1 MSATKRRNDK
11 PNLPRVKRNRRAGQS
26 ESFVDLVKLH
36 RRIARDSASRL
47 LQTPAS
53 SLVTLFVVA
62 VALLLPALLFGL
74 NSNLASLLAGF
85 QNSAQV
91 TLYLQ
96 DSVSEAD
103 GEEISNDLLTRNDIE
118 NAYYIS
124 PSQALDEFGA
134 SSGLEDL
141 LTEMTANPLPGAI
154 VLTPSD
160 VSSVAVDELA
170 RQLQKLSQV
179 DVVQIDSLWLQRL
192 AAISNLVSAIGRVLA
207 VIVILGLFFVVGN
220 TIKLAIEN
228 RKAEILVIKLVGGSD
243 MYAARPFLYTGLL
256 YGLGGGVLATLLQGI
271 VLATFN
277 SNLEVLM
284 RLYESDFQLRGFGL
298 MSSLLIIVAGAAIGW
313 TAALMASLRHIRAIN
328 P

>member
-1 MSATKRRNDK
+1 MSATKRRNEN
-11 PNLPRVKRNRRAGQS
+11 PNQPRVKRNTRAGQS
-26 ESFVDLVKLH
+26 ESLIDLVKLH
-36 RRIARDSASRL
+36 RRIASGSASRL

-74 NSNLASLLAGF
+74 SSNLASLLAGF
-85 QNSAQV
+85 QDSAQV

-103 GEEISNDLLTRNDIE
+103 GQKVSDDLLTRRDIE
-118 NAYYIS
+118 SGYYVS
-124 PSQALDEFGA
+124 PSQALDEFSA

-141 LTEMTANPLPGAI
+141 LIEMTANPLPGAI
-154 VLTPSD
+154 VLTPWD
-160 VSSVAVDELA
+160 VSPAAVDELA
-170 RQLQKLSQV
+170 RELQELPQV
-179 DVVQIDSLWLQRL
+179 DVVQVDSLWLQRL
-192 AAISNLVSAIGRVLA
+192 AAISNLVSAIGSVLA

-220 TIKLAIEN
+220 TIKLAIES

-256 YGLGGGVLATLLQGI
+256 YGLGGGILATLLQII

-277 SNLEVLM
+277 SNLEVLTQ
-284 RLYESDFQLRGFGL
+284 LYESDFQLRGFGL

-313 TAALMASLRHIRAIN
+313 MAALMASLRHIRAIN

>member
-1 MSATKRRNDK
+1 MNATKRRND
-11 PNLPRVKRNRRAGQS
+11 NANQPRVKRNTRAGQS
-26 ESFVDLVKLH
+26 ASFVDLVKLH
-36 RRIARDSASRL
+36 RRIATHSAGRL

-96 DSVSEAD
+96 DNVSEAD
-103 GEEISNDLLTRNDIE
+103 GQELSDDLLTRNDIE
-118 NAYYIS
+118 DAYYIS

-141 LTEMTANPLPGAI
+141 LIEMTANPLPGAI

-160 VSSVAVDELA
+160 VSSSAVDELA
-170 RQLQKLSQV
+170 RQLQELSQV

-192 AAISNLVSAIGRVLA
+192 AAISNLVSAIGSVLA

-228 RKAEILVIKLVGGSD
+228 RKAEILVIKLVGGGD

-256 YGLGGGVLATLLQGI
+256 YGLGGGILATLLQGI

-298 MSSLLIIVAGAAIGW
+298 MSSLLIIVAGATVGW

>member
-1 MSATKRRNDK
+1 MSDTKRHDSN
-11 PNLPRVKRNRRAGQS
+11 PNQPRVNRNTRAGQC
-26 ESFVDLVKLH
+26 ESFGDLVKLH
-36 RRIARDSASRL
+36 RRIARGSAIRL

-85 QNSAQV
+85 QDSAQV

-96 DSVSEAD
+96 DSVSETD
-103 GEEISNDLLTRNDIE
+103 GQEVSDDLLTRNDIE
-118 NAYYIS
+118 DTYYVS

-141 LTEMTANPLPGAI
+141 LIEMTANPLPGAI

-160 VSSVAVDELA
+160 VSSSAVNELA
-170 RQLQKLSQV
+170 RQLQELSQV
-179 DVVQIDSLWLQRL
+179 DVVQVDSLWLQRL
-192 AAISNLVSAIGRVLA
+192 AAISNLVKAIGSVLA

-256 YGLGGGVLATLLQGI
+256 YGLSGGILATLLQGI

-284 RLYESDFQLRGFGL
+284 RLYESDFKLRGFGL
-298 MSSLLIIVAGAAIGW
+298 MSSLLIIVAGATVCW

>member
-1 MSATKRRNDK
+1 MSATKRGNDNPNQPRLNRNT
-11 PNLPRVKRNRRAGQS
+11 RAGQS

-36 RRIARDSASRL
+36 RRIARGSAIRL

-62 VALLLPALLFGL
+62 VALLLPALMFGL

-85 QNSAQV
+85 QDSAQI

-103 GEEISNDLLTRNDIE
+103 GQKVSDDLLTRNDIE
-118 NAYYIS
+118 DAYYVS

-134 SSGLEDL
+134 SSGLEGL
-141 LTEMTANPLPGAI
+141 LIEMTANPLPGAI

-160 VSSVAVDELA
+160 VSSSAVDELA
-170 RQLQKLSQV
+170 RQLQELSLV
-179 DVVQIDSLWLQRL
+179 DVVQVDSLWLQRL
-192 AAISNLVSAIGRVLA
+192 AAISNLVNAIGSVLS

-228 RKAEILVIKLVGGSD
+228 RKAEILVIKLLGGSD

-256 YGLGGGVLATLLQGI
+256 YGLGGGILATLLQGI
-271 VLATFN
+271 ILATFN

-284 RLYESDFQLRGFGL
+284 RLYQSDFQLRGFGL
-298 MSSLLIIVAGAAIGW
+298 MSSLLVIVAGAAISW
-313 TAALMASLRHIRAIN
+313 TAALMASLRHIRAID

>member
-1 MSATKRRNDK
+1 MSATKRRTGNQDQ
-11 PNLPRVKRNRRAGQS
+11 PRPRRNTRAEQS
-26 ESFVDLVKLH
+26 ESFVDLLKLH
-36 RRIARDSASRL
+36 RRIARGSASRL

-85 QNSAQV
+85 QDSAQV

-96 DSVSEAD
+96 DGVSEAD
-103 GEEISNDLLTRNDIE
+103 GQDVSDNLLTRSDIE
-118 NAYYIS
+118 GAYYVS
-124 PSQALDEFGA
+124 PTQALDEFGA
-134 SSGLEDL
+134 ASGLEDL
-141 LTEMTANPLPGAI
+141 LIEMTANPLPGAI
-154 VLTPSD
+154 VLTPAD
-160 VSSVAVDELA
+160 VSPAAVDELA
-170 RQLQKLSQV
+170 RQLQEMPHV
-179 DVVQIDSLWLQRL
+179 DVVQVDSLWLQRL
-192 AAISNLVSAIGRVLA
+192 AAISNLVSAIGSVLA

-220 TIKLAIEN
+220 TIKLAIES

-256 YGLGGGVLATLLQGI
+256 YGLGGGILATLLQGI
-271 VLATFN
+271 VLTTFN

-284 RLYESDFQLRGFGL
+284 QLYESDFQLRGFGF
-298 MSSLLIIVAGAAIGW
+298 MSALLIVIAGAAIGW
-313 TAALMASLRHIRAIN
+313 AAALMASLRHIRAIN

>member
-1 MSATKRRNDK
+1 MSATKRGNDNPNQPRLNRNT
-11 PNLPRVKRNRRAGQS
+11 RAGQS
-26 ESFVDLVKLH
+26 ESFGDLVKLH
-36 RRIARDSASRL
+36 RRFARGSAIRL

-62 VALLLPALLFGL
+62 VALLLPALMFGL

-85 QNSAQV
+85 QDSAQI

-103 GEEISNDLLTRNDIE
+103 GQKVSDDLLTRNDIE
-118 NAYYIS
+118 DAYYVS

-134 SSGLEDL
+134 SSGLEGL
-141 LTEMTANPLPGAI
+141 LIEMTVNPLPGAI

-160 VSSVAVDELA
+160 VSFSAVDELA
-170 RQLQKLSQV
+170 RQLQELSLV
-179 DVVQIDSLWLQRL
+179 DVVQVDSLWLQRL
-192 AAISNLVSAIGRVLA
+192 AAISNLVNAIGSVLS

-228 RKAEILVIKLVGGSD
+228 RKAEILVIKLLGGSD

-256 YGLGGGVLATLLQGI
+256 YGLGGGILATLLQGI
-271 VLATFN
+271 ILATFN

-284 RLYESDFQLRGFGL
+284 RLYQSDFQLRGFGL
-298 MSSLLIIVAGAAIGW
+298 MSSLLVIVAGAAISW
-313 TAALMASLRHIRAIN
+313 TAALMASLRHIRAID

>member
-1 MSATKRRNDK
+1 MSATKRGNDNPNQPRLNRNT
-11 PNLPRVKRNRRAGQS
+11 RAGQS
-26 ESFVDLVKLH
+26 ESFGDLVKLH
-36 RRIARDSASRL
+36 RRIARGSAIRL

-62 VALLLPALLFGL
+62 VALLLPALMFGL

-85 QNSAQV
+85 QDSAQI

-103 GEEISNDLLTRNDIE
+103 GQKVSDDLLTRNDIE
-118 NAYYIS
+118 DAYYVS

-134 SSGLEDL
+134 SSGLEGL
-141 LTEMTANPLPGAI
+141 LIEMTANPLPGAI

-160 VSSVAVDELA
+160 VSSSAVDELA
-170 RQLQKLSQV
+170 RQLQELSLV
-179 DVVQIDSLWLQRL
+179 DVVQVDSLWLQRL
-192 AAISNLVSAIGRVLA
+192 AAISNLVNAIGSVLS

-228 RKAEILVIKLVGGSD
+228 RKAEILVIKLLGGSD

-256 YGLGGGVLATLLQGI
+256 YGLGGGILATLLQGI

-298 MSSLLIIVAGAAIGW
+298 MSSQLIIVAGAVIGW
-313 TAALMASLRHIRAIN
+313 TAALLASLRHIRAIN

>member
-1 MSATKRRNDK
+1 MSATKRGNDNPNQPRLNRNT
-11 PNLPRVKRNRRAGQS
+11 RAGQS
-26 ESFVDLVKLH
+26 ELFGDLVKLH
-36 RRIARDSASRL
+36 RRFARGSAIRL

-62 VALLLPALLFGL
+62 VALLLPALMFGL

-85 QNSAQV
+85 QDSAQI

-103 GEEISNDLLTRNDIE
+103 GQKVSDDLLTRNDIE
-118 NAYYIS
+118 DAYYVS

-134 SSGLEDL
+134 SSGLEGL
-141 LTEMTANPLPGAI
+141 LIEMTANPLPGAI

-160 VSSVAVDELA
+160 VSSSAVDELA
-170 RQLQKLSQV
+170 RQLQELSLV
-179 DVVQIDSLWLQRL
+179 DVVQVDSLWLQRL
-192 AAISNLVSAIGRVLA
+192 AAISNLVNAIGSVLS

-256 YGLGGGVLATLLQGI
+256 YGLGGGILATLLQGI
-271 VLATFN
+271 ILATFN

-284 RLYESDFQLRGFGL
+284 RLYQSDFQLRGFGL
-298 MSSLLIIVAGAAIGW
+298 MSSLLVIVAGAAIGW
-313 TAALMASLRHIRAIN
+313 TAALMASLRHIRAID

>member
-1 MSATKRRNDK
+1 MSANKRGNDNPNQPRLSRNT
-11 PNLPRVKRNRRAGQS
+11 RAGQS
-26 ESFVDLVKLH
+26 ESFGDLVKLH
-36 RRIARDSASRL
+36 RRIARGSATRL

-53 SLVTLFVVA
+53 SLVTLCVVA

-74 NSNLASLLAGF
+74 NSNLANLLAGF
-85 QNSAQV
+85 QDSTQV

-103 GEEISNDLLTRNDIE
+103 GQEVSDDLLTRKDIE
-118 NAYYIS
+118 VAYYVS

-141 LTEMTANPLPGAI
+141 LIEMTTNPLPGAI

-160 VSSVAVDELA
+160 ASSSAIDELA
-170 RQLQKLSQV
+170 RQLQELSLV
-179 DVVQIDSLWLQRL
+179 DVVQVDSLWLQRL
-192 AAISNLVSAIGRVLA
+192 MAISNLVNAIGSVLA

-256 YGLGGGVLATLLQGI
+256 YGLGGGILATLLQGI
-271 VLATFN
+271 VLNTFN

-298 MSSLLIIVAGAAIGW
+298 MSSLLIIVAGASIGW

>member
-1 MSATKRRNDK
+1 MSATKRRNEN
-11 PNLPRVKRNRRAGQS
+11 PNQPRVKRNTRAGQS
-26 ESFVDLVKLH
+26 ESLIDLVKLH
-36 RRIARDSASRL
+36 RRIASGSASRL

-74 NSNLASLLAGF
+74 SSNLASLLAGF
-85 QNSAQV
+85 QDSAQV

-103 GEEISNDLLTRNDIE
+103 GQKVSDDLLTRIDIE
-118 NAYYIS
+118 SGYYVS
-124 PSQALDEFGA
+124 PSQALDEFSA

-141 LTEMTANPLPGAI
+141 LIEMTANPLPGAI
-154 VLTPSD
+154 VLTPWD
-160 VSSVAVDELA
+160 VSSAAVDELA
-170 RQLQKLSQV
+170 RELQELPQV
-179 DVVQIDSLWLQRL
+179 DVVQVDSLWLQRL
-192 AAISNLVSAIGRVLA
+192 AAISNLVSAIGSVLA

-220 TIKLAIEN
+220 TIKLAIES

-256 YGLGGGVLATLLQGI
+256 YGLGGGILATLLQII

-277 SNLEVLM
+277 SNLEVLTQ
-284 RLYESDFQLRGFGL
+284 LYESDFQLRGFGL

-313 TAALMASLRHIRAIN
+313 MAALMASLRHIRAIN

>member
-1 MSATKRRNDK
+1 MSATKRGNDNPNQPRLNRNT
-11 PNLPRVKRNRRAGQS
+11 RAGQS
-26 ESFVDLVKLH
+26 ESFGDLVKLH
-36 RRIARDSASRL
+36 RRIARGSAIRL

-62 VALLLPALLFGL
+62 VALLLPALMFGL

-85 QNSAQV
+85 QDSAQI

-103 GEEISNDLLTRNDIE
+103 GQKVSDDLLTRNDIE
-118 NAYYIS
+118 DAYYVS

-134 SSGLEDL
+134 SSGLEGL
-141 LTEMTANPLPGAI
+141 LIEMTANPLPGAI

-160 VSSVAVDELA
+160 VSSSAVDELA
-170 RQLQKLSQV
+170 RQLQELSLV
-179 DVVQIDSLWLQRL
+179 DVVQVDSLWLQRL
-192 AAISNLVSAIGRVLA
+192 AAISNLVNAIGSVLA

-228 RKAEILVIKLVGGSD
+228 RKAEILVIKLLGGSD

-256 YGLGGGVLATLLQGI
+256 YGLGGGILATLLQGI
-271 VLATFN
+271 ILATFN

-284 RLYESDFQLRGFGL
+284 RLYQSDFQLRGFGL
-298 MSSLLIIVAGAAIGW
+298 MSSLLVIVAGAAISW
-313 TAALMASLRHIRAIN
+313 TAALMASLRHIRAID

>member
-1 MSATKRRNDK
+1 MNATKRRND
-11 PNLPRVKRNRRAGQS
+11 NANQPRVKRNTRAGQS
-26 ESFVDLVKLH
+26 ASFVDLVKLH

-96 DSVSEAD
+96 DNVSEAD
-103 GEEISNDLLTRNDIE
+103 GQELSDDLLTRNDIE
-118 NAYYIS
+118 DAYYIS

-141 LTEMTANPLPGAI
+141 LIEMTANPLPGAI

-160 VSSVAVDELA
+160 VSSSAVDELA
-170 RQLQKLSQV
+170 RQLQELSQV

-192 AAISNLVSAIGRVLA
+192 AAISNLVSAIGSVLA

-228 RKAEILVIKLVGGSD
+228 RKAEILVIKLVGGGD

-256 YGLGGGVLATLLQGI
+256 YGLGGGILATLLQGI

>member
-1 MSATKRRNDK
+1 MSANKRGNDNPNQPRLNRNT
-11 PNLPRVKRNRRAGQS
+11 RAGQS
-26 ESFVDLVKLH
+26 ESFGDLVKLH
-36 RRIARDSASRL
+36 RRIARGSATRL

-53 SLVTLFVVA
+53 SLVTLCVVA

-74 NSNLASLLAGF
+74 NSNLANLLAGF
-85 QNSAQV
+85 QDSTQV

-103 GEEISNDLLTRNDIE
+103 GQEVSDDLLTRKDIE
-118 NAYYIS
+118 VAYYVS

-141 LTEMTANPLPGAI
+141 LIEMTTNPLPGAI

-160 VSSVAVDELA
+160 ASSSAIDELA
-170 RQLQKLSQV
+170 RQLQELSLV
-179 DVVQIDSLWLQRL
+179 DVVQVDSLWLQKL
-192 AAISNLVSAIGRVLA
+192 AAISNLVSAIASVLA

-256 YGLGGGVLATLLQGI
+256 YGLGGGILATLLQGI
-271 VLATFN
+271 VLNTFN

-298 MSSLLIIVAGAAIGW
+298 MNSLLIIVAGAAIGW

>member
-1 MSATKRRNDK
+1 MSATKRGNDNPNQPRLNRNT
-11 PNLPRVKRNRRAGQS
+11 RAGQS
-26 ESFVDLVKLH
+26 ESFGDLVKLH
-36 RRIARDSASRL
+36 RRIARGSAIRL

-53 SLVTLFVVA
+53 SLVTLCVVA

-74 NSNLASLLAGF
+74 NSNLANLLAGF
-85 QNSAQV
+85 QDSTQV

-103 GEEISNDLLTRNDIE
+103 GQEVSDDLLTRKDIE
-118 NAYYIS
+118 VAYYVS

-134 SSGLEDL
+134 SSGMEDL
-141 LTEMTANPLPGAI
+141 LIEMTANPLPGAI
-154 VLTPSD
+154 ILTPSD
-160 VSSVAVDELA
+160 VSSSAVDELA
-170 RQLQKLSQV
+170 RQLQELSLV
-179 DVVQIDSLWLQRL
+179 DVVQVDSLWLQKL
-192 AAISNLVSAIGRVLA
+192 AAISNLVSAIASVLA

-243 MYAARPFLYTGLL
+243 MYAARPFLYAGFL
-256 YGLGGGVLATLLQGI
+256 YGLGGGILATLLQGI
-271 VLATFN
+271 VLATLN

-284 RLYESDFQLRGFGL
+284 RLYESDFQLRSFEL
-298 MSSLLIIVAGAAIGW
+298 TSSLLIIVAGASIGW